1 MKTIKDYFNE
11 LDSFTSRLAIENT
24 DEFVL
29 DADAEDFC
37 HALRCAFAWKSTE
50 QGHKFWEMIYIY
62 KSSK

>member
-24 DEFVL
+24 DELVIDCEAKSL
-29 DADAEDFC
+29 CD
-37 HALRCAFAWKSTE
+37 ALRGAFAWKGTE
-50 QGHKFWEMIYIY
+50 QGHLFWAMIHDY